1 MNTLSRSALAD
12 LTFEITWEK
21 DGILHSDRYFVD
33 HLNCWR
39 DIFPGSPLEILFERN
54 IDQPITLQINP
65 GDIIPDHCEKKVI
78 ELPRNRLNSDGV
90 LNSIGFGKFYPQG
103 MISGHAGIFKGN
115 MTPFRCVGED
125 RDFITVDLN
134 HPMAGIPFILKIR
147 VLEQGIKTNER
158 GGSCM
163 DWVDLALTGPGMQT
177 RQNRR
182 PSDFFSQG
190 SFDKKDMGPDSDFYA
205 IDRFVPHID
214 SLAGQN
220 LAIMY
225 QNFIHPGDKVLD
237 LMAGWESHL
246 LDDLRPLSVHG
257 VGLNASELTSNP
269 ALKTHT
275 VQDLNTT
282 PCLAFDDHEFDCVI
296 CSLSVEYL
304 TDPNRIFK
312 EVARVLKPG
321 GTFMVS
327 FSNRWFP
334 EKAIRIWENLH
345 DFERMGLVTEYFL
358 ESGCYKEISTI
369 SSRGYPRPHTD
380 DYFPRLMLS
389 DPLYAVIGRTGN

>member
-1 MNTLSRSALAD
+1 
-12 LTFEITWEK
+12 
-21 DGILHSDRYFVD
+21 
-33 HLNCWR
+33 
-39 DIFPGSPLEILFERN
+39 
-54 IDQPITLQINP
+54 
-65 GDIIPDHCEKKVI
+65 
-78 ELPRNRLNSDGV
+78 
-90 LNSIGFGKFYPQG
+90 
-103 MISGHAGIFKGN
+103 
-115 MTPFRCVGED
+115 
-125 RDFITVDLN
+125 
-134 HPMAGIPFILKIR
+134 
-147 VLEQGIKTNER
+147 
-158 GGSCM
+158 
-163 DWVDLALTGPGMQT
+163 
-177 RQNRR
+177 
-182 PSDFFSQG
+182 
-190 SFDKKDMGPDSDFYA
+190 MGPDSDFYA